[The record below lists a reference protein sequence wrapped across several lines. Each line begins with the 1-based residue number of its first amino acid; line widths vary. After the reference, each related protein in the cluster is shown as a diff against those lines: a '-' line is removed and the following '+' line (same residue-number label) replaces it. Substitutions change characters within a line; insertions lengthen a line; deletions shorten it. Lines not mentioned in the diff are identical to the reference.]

1 MGNNDFAL
9 DIIARLNKR
18 LSEAQ
23 LKSDLNGLDNTLS
36 VKVIAKSTIIE
47 KRQKKRR
54 GCPPKNELKKC
65 YQNRKMIAESA
76 IKIKIF
82 YHILSSLYVSAG
94 F

>member
-1 MGNNDFAL
+1 ME
-9 DIIARLNKR
+9 K
-18 LSEAQ
+18 E
-23 LKSDLNGLDNTLS
+23 LKKCNHS
-36 VKVIAKSTIIE
+36 VKVIAKSTIIVE
-47 KRQKKRR
+47 RQKKWH
-54 GCPPKNELKKC
+54 GCSPKNELKKC